1 MKKQILFVGN
11 SYTYFHD
18 MPECIFAPMAA
29 EAGVDIEVRA
39 VTHGGYKLA
48 WYADPE
54 NEEGKRL
61 RAVAEGR
68 HFDYIVLQD
77 HSLSTIDNPGEFFDG
92 IRRLKAEK
100 ETVRLRRQL
109 LQQSY
114 YLAAIQ
120 LLEEPPALL
129 KNLARPFLAAA
140 IMGVLTWLSWFGLKA
155 LGISSR
161 LILCGAPIAVGVIVY
176 CLAAVK
182 LKVIT
187 REDCL
192 LLPKGAKIAKLL
204 RL

>member
-61 RAVAEGR
+61 RAVTEGR

-92 IRRLKAEK
+92 IRRLKA
-100 ETVRLRRQL
+100 L
-109 LQQSY
+109 LQDRTDAFILY
-114 YLAAIQ
+114 A
-120 LLEEPPALL
+120 
-129 KNLARPFLAAA
+129 
-140 IMGVLTWLSWFGLKA
+140 TWGRKPGNETLNA
-155 LGISSR
+155 LGMTNPEMTRHIAEMYDEAGQRFGMRVAHVGKAFAEYASRHPDAELYFEDLHHSSVLGSTVAAR
-161 LILCGAPIAVGVIVY
+161 TILQIIQ
-176 CLAAVK
+176 
-182 LKVIT
+182 
-187 REDCL
+187 E
-192 LLPKGAKIAKLL
+192 
-204 RL
+204 